1 MHEKLRN
8 TQPDFIFI
16 IRFHSPKQSMPPET
30 FPQFLLA
37 KARLYGDKKTAL
49 REKEF
54 GIWQSVSWAEYLS
67 HVRRFSQGLVS
78 MGFQRGDT
86 VAIIGDNRPEWVY
99 AELAAQSAGGKS
111 IGIYQDSIVS
121 EVAYIITHSDAR
133 FLVVE
138 DQEQVDKIIELW
150 PKLHTVE
157 KVIYYDPKGLRNYAE
172 PYLMSFPEVERLG
185 EDYERAHPGWF
196 EESVML
202 GKGEDIAILSTT
214 SGTTGNPKLAIL
226 THNNLVSMGRNLMA
240 VDPMSDKDEFVSFLP
255 LAWIGEQMTSLGC
268 GLQAGFTVNFPEEPE
283 TVQEN
288 IREIGPQTMFS
299 PPRIWENLVSRV
311 QVRIEDA
318 SWFKRKV
325 YDWALPVGYAMADI
339 RFKKQKPGPGMK
351 FKYFLANWVMFQEIK
366 DHLGLR
372 HIHRAYTGGAAL
384 GPDVFRFFHALGV
397 NLKQIYGQTEVSG
410 IAVLH
415 RNGDVKFQTV
425 GTPIPETQ
433 VKIAENGEILVKSP
447 AVFKGYYK
455 NPEAT
460 QSALID
466 GWLHTGDA
474 GYFDEDG
481 HLIVIDRAKDVMT
494 LADGTKFSP
503 QFIENKLKFSPYVKE
518 AVVFGGDWPFVTA
531 MININMENVGKW
543 AEKNQL
549 AYTTYTDLAQK
560 PQVYALVRKH
570 VEESNED
577 LPPAARIRRFLLLHK
592 ELDADDAELTRT
604 RKVRRRFVAERYK
617 DIIAAL
623 YGESDHLDVE
633 TVITY
638 QDGRTAVIKTRLKIE
653 ELETNGS
660 IPAIDIDRIDQRC
673 GVCAGGAGFRA
684 DLQIQRCHQLRPG

>member
-1 MHEKLRN
+1 M
-8 TQPDFIFI
+8 Q
-16 IRFHSPKQSMPPET
+16 PET
-30 FPQFLLA
+30 LPQFLLE
-37 KARLYGDKKTAL
+37 KARLYGDTKTAL

-54 GIWQSVSWAEYLS
+54 GIWQSVSWAEYLE
-67 HVRRFSQGLVS
+67 HVKYFAMGLVS
-78 MGFQRGDT
+78 MGFDPADT

-111 IGIYQDSIVS
+111 IGIYQDSVVK
-121 EVAYIITHSDAR
+121 EVAYIVTHSDAK
-133 FLVVE
+133 FMVVE

-150 PKLHTVE
+150 PELHTVE

-172 PYLMSFPEVERLG
+172 PYLMSFPEVEALG
-185 EDYERAHPGWF
+185 RDYEKAHPGWF
-196 EESVML
+196 EERVAR
-202 GKGEDIAILSTT
+202 GKGSDIAILSTT
-214 SGTTGNPKLAIL
+214 SGTTSFPKLAIL
-226 THNNLVSMGRNLMA
+226 THGNLISMGRDLMQ
-240 VDPMSDKDEFVSFLP
+240 VDPMSDEDEFVSFLP
-255 LAWIGEQMTSLGC
+255 LPWIGEQMMSLAC

-299 PPRIWENLVSRV
+299 PPRIWENLVSQV
-311 QVRIEDA
+311 QVKIEDTT
-318 SWFKRKV
+318 WFKRKV
-325 YDWALPVGYAMADI
+325 YDWATPIGYQMADA
-339 RFKKQKPGPGMK
+339 RFKKQTPGPGLK
-351 FKYFLANWVMFQEIK
+351 LKYKIADWIMFLPIK

-372 HIHRAYTGGAAL
+372 RIKQAYTGGAAL

-425 GTPIPETQ
+425 GTPIPETE

-447 AVFKGYYK
+447 AVFQGYYK

-460 QSALID
+460 QTTLID
-466 GWLHTGDA
+466 GWMHSGDA
-474 GYFDEDG
+474 GYFDDDG

-503 QFIENKLKFSPYVKE
+503 QFIENKLKFSPYIKE

-531 MININMENVGKW
+531 MINIDMGNVGKW

-560 PQVYALVRKH
+560 PEVYALVRKH
-570 VEESNED
+570 VEEANVD
-577 LPPAARIRRFLLLHK
+577 LPAAARIRRFLLLHK

-604 RKVRRRFVAERYK
+604 RKVRRRFVAKRYEE
-617 DIIAAL
+617 IIAAL
-623 YGESDHLDVE
+623 YSDSDHLDVE
-633 TVITY
+633 TTITY
-638 QDGRTAVIKTRLKIE
+638 QDGRTAVLKTRLKIE
-653 ELETNGS
+653 EL
-660 IPAIDIDRIDQRC
+660 
-673 GVCAGGAGFRA
+673 
-684 DLQIQRCHQLRPG
+684 